1 MGKLDDM
8 TKELYEDNLVFA
20 DTMNVLFFDGEP
32 VIQAQNL
39 SPLDATEEHTIF
51 RDGTADEGADKI
63 KQRSSI
69 DQEGQEQE
77 FQTSASNERQ
87 GNHSRTFSNNERQG
101 NQSQT
106 FSNNERQRNHSRT
119 FSNQKY
125 RDVLRL
131 LQTQHGSLEVRI
143 IVGAELQSHIHYAM
157 PIRNFEYDALNL
169 SRQLSARQKYNRENH
184 LLKSKN
190 EFLSGIKKG
199 ETFTPVLTVVVYLG
213 KELWDAPETLHEML
227 NLEGVPEEL
236 LAYVPDYRTAILQPG
251 SVTSEQLARMKSP
264 LRHIL
269 GVIRASS
276 SWQDMNNYVEQN
288 KTDLSHLDSLT
299 AGIISEACNMNIPK
313 QELEKED
320 VDMCE
325 ALVQLKEIGRQEGL
339 SEGETKGKIE
349 GKAIAYLEC
358 GKSDEWI
365 MNHLQISQEKL
376 DEIRSNQ

>member
-8 TKELYEDNLVFA
+8 AKELYEDNLVFA
-20 DTMNVLFFDGEP
+20 DTINVLFFDGEP

-39 SPLDATEEHTIF
+39 SPLDATEEHTILG
-51 RDGTADEGADKI
+51 DGTASEYGT
-63 KQRSSI
+63 KQKSRSLI
-69 DQEGQEQE
+69 DQKSQKRKSL
-77 FQTSASNERQ
+77 TPVSKER
-87 GNHSRTFSNNERQG
+87 REI
-101 NQSQT
+101 QSQS
-106 FSNNERQRNHSRT
+106 FP
-119 FSNQKY
+119 NQKY

-131 LQTQHGSLEVRI
+131 LQTQYGSLEVRI
-143 IVGAELQSHIHYAM
+143 IVGTEIQSHIHYAM
-157 PIRNFEYDALNL
+157 PIRNFEYDAINL
-169 SRQLSARQKYNRENH
+169 SRQLSSRQKYNRENH
-184 LLKSKN
+184 LLKPGD
-190 EFLSGIKKG
+190 EFLSGVKKG
-199 ETFTPVLTVVVYLG
+199 ETFTPVLTLVVYLG
-213 KELWDAPETLHEML
+213 KKKWDAPETLHEML
-227 NLEGVPEEL
+227 NLEGVPDILRERIPNYQITL
-236 LAYVPDYRTAILQPG
+236 LQPG

-288 KTDLSHLDSLT
+288 KTDLSHLDPLT

-339 SEGETKGKIE
+339 SEGKIEGKIE
-349 GKAIAYLEC
+349 GELKGKILAYLEF

-365 MNHLQISQEKL
+365 MDHLQISQEKL
-376 DEIRSNQ
+376 DKIRNNQ

>member
-20 DTMNVLFFDGEP
+20 DTMNALFFDGRP

-39 SPLDATEEHTIF
+39 SPLDAAEKHTIIG
-51 RDGTADEGADKI
+51 DGTADEGADKI

-77 FQTSASNERQ
+77 FQTSASNGRH
-87 GNHSRTFSNNERQG
+87 G
-101 NQSQT
+101 
-106 FSNNERQRNHSRT
+106 NHSRT

-169 SRQLSARQKYNRENH
+169 SRQLSARQKYNRDNH
-184 LLKSKN
+184 LLKPGD
-190 EFLSGIKKG
+190 EFLSGVKKG
-199 ETFTPVLTVVVYLG
+199 ETFTPVLTLVVYLG
-213 KELWDAPETLHEML
+213 KKKWDAPETLHEML
-227 NLEGVPEEL
+227 NLKGVPDILRERIPNYQITL
-236 LAYVPDYRTAILQPG
+236 LQPE
-251 SVTSEQLARMKSP
+251 SVTNVQLARMKSP

-269 GVIRASS
+269 GVIQASTN
-276 SWQDMNNYVEQN
+276 WQDMNNYVEQN
-288 KTDLSHLDSLT
+288 KTDLSHLDPLT

-320 VDMCE
+320 VNMCE
-325 ALVQLKEIGRQEGL
+325 ALVEMKAIAR
-339 SEGETKGKIE
+339 SEGKIE
-349 GKAIAYLEC
+349 GELKGKVLAYLEF

-376 DEIRSNQ
+376 DKIRNNQ

>member
-63 KQRSSI
+63 NNRSSGNQRSSE
-69 DQEGQEQE
+69 DNSPA
-77 FQTSASNERQ
+77 SASNGRQ
-87 GNHSRTFSNNERQG
+87 G
-101 NQSQT
+101 
-106 FSNNERQRNHSRT
+106 NHSRT

-184 LLKSKN
+184 LLKPGD
-190 EFLSGIKKG
+190 EFLSGVKKG
-199 ETFTPVLTVVVYLG
+199 ETFTPVLTLVVYLG
-213 KELWDAPETLHEML
+213 KKKWDAPETLHEML
-227 NLEGVPEEL
+227 NLEGVPDILRERIPNYQITL
-236 LAYVPDYRTAILQPG
+236 LQPE

-288 KTDLSHLDSLT
+288 KTDLSHLDPLT

-349 GKAIAYLEC
+349 GKIEGRAIAYLEF

-365 MNHLQISQEKL
+365 MNHLQISQETL
-376 DEIRSNQ
+376 DEIRNNQ

>member
-39 SPLDATEEHTIF
+39 SPLDAVEEHTIF
-51 RDGTADEGADKI
+51 GDGTADEGTDKI
-63 KQRSSI
+63 KQRASI

-77 FQTSASNERQ
+77 FQTSASNGRQ
-87 GNHSRTFSNNERQG
+87 G
-101 NQSQT
+101 
-106 FSNNERQRNHSRT
+106 NHSRT

-131 LQTQHGSLEVRI
+131 LQTQYGSLEVRI

-169 SRQLSARQKYNRENH
+169 SRQLSTRQKYNRDNH
-184 LLKSKN
+184 LLKPGD
-190 EFLSGIKKG
+190 EFLSGVKKG
-199 ETFTPVLTVVVYLG
+199 ETFTPVLTLVVYLG
-213 KELWDAPETLHEML
+213 KKKWDAPETLHEML
-227 NLEGVPEEL
+227 NLEGVPDILRERIPNYQITL
-236 LAYVPDYRTAILQPG
+236 LQPG

-269 GVIRASS
+269 GVIKASS

-288 KTDLSHLDSLT
+288 KTDLSHLDPLT

-339 SEGETKGKIE
+339 SEGKTKGKIEGKIE